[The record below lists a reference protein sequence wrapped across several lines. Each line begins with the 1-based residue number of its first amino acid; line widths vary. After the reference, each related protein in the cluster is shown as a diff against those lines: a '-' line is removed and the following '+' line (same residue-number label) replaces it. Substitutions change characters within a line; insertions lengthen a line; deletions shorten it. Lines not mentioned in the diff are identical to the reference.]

1 MATDT
6 TCFPAGTAPAPAM
19 IVLPGGSYD
28 HHADHEGE
36 PVARWLNRLGL
47 HAVVLRYRV
56 GPGCFPAALHD
67 AREVLAGLR
76 ENGLGM
82 PVDHR
87 VGVIGFSA
95 GGHLGG
101 LLATDT
107 ADVTL
112 AEPWTYAGRP
122 DAAIL
127 GYPVTDLREWLPGRI
142 PNLFHA
148 DVQRLL
154 GPDATPELAAE
165 LSVGTRVTAPGEG
178 DPVPPVLVWTTSD
191 DAGVPALH
199 SLELMRSLAVAGV
212 GFEGHVF
219 ASGEHGLGL
228 AEGTAPGQWT
238 GLAECWLAELG
249 WV

>member
-1 MATDT
+1 M
-6 TCFPAGTAPAPAM
+6 
-19 IVLPGGSYD
+19 
-28 HHADHEGE
+28 
-36 PVARWLNRLGL
+36 
-47 HAVVLRYRV
+47 VLRYRV

-238 GLAECWLAELG
+238 GLAERWLAELG
-249 WV
+249 WA